1 MQKTDAPY
9 ASFPQH
15 VNLIGK
21 TDMFK
26 GLGNLGN
33 IAALMASFKELPGKM
48 EELNQRMKE
57 TFVTGTSDCGHVS
70 VTCNCTGQVQKT
82 EITVEGIP
90 NEKLQQ
96 AFTDAANDAGKKA
109 KAEYANA
116 IKEMAAEMNLDIP
129 GIDGFL
135 TTMSGH

>member
-1 MQKTDAPY
+1 
-9 ASFPQH
+9 
-15 VNLIGK
+15 
-21 TDMFK
+21 MFK

-48 EELNQRMKE
+48 EELNLRMKE
-57 TFVTGTSDCGHVS
+57 TFVTGSSGCGHVS

-90 NEKLQQ
+90 NAKLQQ
-96 AFTDAANDAGKKA
+96 AITDAANEAGKKA
-109 KAEYANA
+109 KAEYASA
-116 IKEMAAEMNLDIP
+116 IKAMATEMNLDIP

-135 TTMSGH
+135 TTMTGH